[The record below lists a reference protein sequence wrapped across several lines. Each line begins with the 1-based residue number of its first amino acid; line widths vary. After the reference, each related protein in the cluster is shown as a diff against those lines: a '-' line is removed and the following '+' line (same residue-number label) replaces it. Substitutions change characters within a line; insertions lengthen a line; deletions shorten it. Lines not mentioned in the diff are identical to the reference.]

1 MTKMLNSENLLAD
14 SGLDPHST
22 AFTADRILYNHAIE
36 QCQAAALDELFGNPE
51 ECFQVINANF
61 NFSKINQETQF
72 YFADTNQFNYANYT
86 IWQLI
91 RTADL

>member
-22 AFTADRILYNHAIE
+22 AFTADRIIYNYAIE

-51 ECFQVINANF
+51 ECFQVCTYRYKNNVREIDSH
-61 NFSKINQETQF
+61 FSYQ
-72 YFADTNQFNYANYT
+72 
-86 IWQLI
+86 
-91 RTADL
+91 

>member
-51 ECFQVINANF
+51 ECFQVINANS
-61 NFSKINQETQF
+61 NFSKISQDSRTHKFILLTLTSFITQF
-72 YFADTNQFNYANYT
+72 GN
-86 IWQLI
+86 
-91 RTADL
+91 